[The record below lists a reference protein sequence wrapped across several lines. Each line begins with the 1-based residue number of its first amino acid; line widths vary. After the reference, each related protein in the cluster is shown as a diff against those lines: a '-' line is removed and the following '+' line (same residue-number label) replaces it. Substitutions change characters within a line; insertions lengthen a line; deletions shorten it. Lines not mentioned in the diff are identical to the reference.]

1 MKYSIIFHRFGESV
15 IYSTIFHRFGL
26 RNQWNIGLYFIDS
39 KYLEILSLHTTK
51 RNLQRPGIE
60 PGTYRLAIQHS
71 TNELSRLLRNCVLQL
86 HYKESMSIFRK
97 LYNDITQKVLVLSK
111 NSFYESSSF
120 RSWIKFFDRTS
131 GLAPTLLYN
140 FCEFYV
146 LYIKMITMTPCFKQV
161 SLV

>member
-1 MKYSIIFHRFGESV
+1 MSVFEPFPFGSVLDWFKVILTYSYITLLIRDLYFRDLTVKYRIIFHRFGESV
-15 IYSTIFHRFGL
+15 KYRTIFHWFEL

-71 TNELSRLLRNCVLQL
+71 TNELSRLLRNFVLQL

-111 NSFYESSSF
+111 NSFYEMM
-120 RSWIKFFDRTS
+120 R
-131 GLAPTLLYN
+131 
-140 FCEFYV
+140 FYA
-146 LYIKMITMTPCFKQV
+146 
-161 SLV
+161 